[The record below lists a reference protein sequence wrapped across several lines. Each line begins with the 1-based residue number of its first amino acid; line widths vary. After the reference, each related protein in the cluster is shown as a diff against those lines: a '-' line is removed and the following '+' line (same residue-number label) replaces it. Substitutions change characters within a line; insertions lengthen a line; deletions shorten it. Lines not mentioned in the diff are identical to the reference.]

1 MPLLG
6 LLRTALS
13 VGGRLLGSLA
23 RSSIVK
29 NTVSQAG
36 TTITTFINEK
46 TDSASRSFQEGE
58 QQQQSNSTPLPSIGT
73 SMYLLRMLGISALA
87 PELLIAIILIGGIA
101 VVMTMSYFSILN
113 AAPFPTN
120 IK

>member
-1 MPLLG
+1 MPLWG

-58 QQQQSNSTPLPSIGT
+58 QQQSNRITLPSIGT

>member
-1 MPLLG
+1 MPLWG

-46 TDSASRSFQEGE
+46 TDSASRSFQEGK
-58 QQQQSNSTPLPSIGT
+58 QQQSNSTPLPSIGT
-73 SMYLLRMLGISALA
+73 SMYLLRMMGISALA